1 MERQLP
7 KPIIAAILSSA
18 VQLDCTTFVRWIVS
32 DVAVGSR
39 RSFLF
44 SMIRVQYSARRNG
57 QQIDFPLF
65 RCSSDS
71 SKLSDSFPF
80 FNVFVTLSDAG
91 FRVP

>member
-7 KPIIAAILSSA
+7 KPIIAAILNSA
-18 VQLDCTTFVRWIVS
+18 FQLNCTTFVRWSVS

-44 SMIRVQYSARRNG
+44 SVIRVQYSARRNG
-57 QQIDFPLF
+57 QQIDFPLL

-71 SKLSDSFPF
+71 SKVSDSFPF
-80 FNVFVTLSDAG
+80 LYVFVTLSDAG
-91 FRVP
+91 LRVP